1 MRKRTSIL
9 AGLVACG
16 AALAAFAAAG
26 GPQSIDLQRLRN
38 LGQATYEEQRYADAV
53 AAFTEILL
61 DDAAS
66 PQDRINLAVAHYRN
80 GDELAALRT
89 LADGGDRLDDH
100 PGAPYLRGLIARRT
114 GALDDARPALERARD
129 LDSTD
134 PAIRYNLGAVYAQL
148 GLQDEALAEFE
159 VVTAMGFDVALQ
171 HYVSALYQHFQILLR
186 QGRRQDAEPEI
197 ALYTEANQRLSPA
210 ARSPAALEQSRS
222 TFIVVPDI
230 SLQPA
235 DPDSARGL
243 RFSSLGAPID
253 VPAGGSIVVADL
265 NRDGRPDWL
274 TTGPTGEVWLSTGD
288 THAPR
293 GFSSPA
299 GAAGLG
305 DFDRDGWPDLYVG
318 DAAGDRL
325 FRNVLGDGR
334 ADAVVFEP
342 VDTDGL
348 PATAAAA
355 GVLWVDY
362 DHDGDLDVL
371 ITHTGGTVRLLRNLG
386 GGAFDDMTSVAGLDG
401 ARAGQ
406 GALLADFD
414 HDYDV
419 DLFFW
424 GDNGTELYSNQRG
437 GRFME
442 IGAAVGAGVA
452 VATSA
457 VVAEDFDNDGRI
469 DLLLATADGLVALR
483 NMSDGTFQPVGL
495 GTAAGLPGGAVDLA
509 DVRADAVAVGDFN
522 NDSYL
527 DLVVTAAGST
537 RFLANAGGFAFV
549 PFEPL
554 PSSGAAP
561 VDGTPTRF
569 LAAADIDGNG
579 GLDVLVER
587 GGQLFSFVQP
597 EATGNWLA
605 LSLVGIKNNVNGIGA
620 NIEVKVDGS
629 YQLRPLRSTP
639 LHFGIG
645 SAERAEILRIT
656 WPNGIVQ
663 NLFDVAAG
671 ELVTTTELERLEGS
685 CPFLYTWDGRGF
697 RFVNEVL
704 GASPLGM
711 LLAAGVYHLPDAQPD
726 EYVFVAGEDLRPVDG
741 TYRIRVTEELRET
754 VYLDAVRLVVVDH
767 PESLAV
773 LPDEAFGGGARPS
786 LRLHAYEELLPV
798 RATDQAGVDWTD
810 ELAAIDGSW
819 ARPFEPAAYDGLAT
833 AHSVTLEL
841 AEIPGDGPVHLYLTG
856 WVYWSMGSVNL
867 AIDQDPRTEL
877 TPVSLEVPDG
887 RGGWRTAIEDIGL
900 PVAKNSTLI
909 VDVSA
914 VLNRADPRLRIG
926 TTMRLYWDAMAYSVG
941 GDLAG
946 GLVPVGDWQLEHG
959 VPRAG
964 ALELRRVVAR
974 PVAAA
979 GRPGTVAPGR
989 GVDASTSQSVVP
1001 AAVPMRVQVLAPSAA
1016 ELRPRGFS
1024 AVSRTADGYETFDYQ
1039 TLVRAAPWEQHAGFY
1054 TAFGDVNELLDVAD
1068 DRYVVLATG
1077 DEVAISFAASL
1088 PPLPDGWR
1096 RDFLVYLHGWLK
1108 DTDLNSAYGD
1118 RVGPL
1123 PFHGMSGYPYPAG
1136 ESYPDDPEHRRFLE
1150 RYLTRPARP
1159 INPPLIDRQR
1169 R

>member
-1 MRKRTSIL
+1 MGKRTSIL
-9 AGLVACG
+9 VGLAACG
-16 AALAAFAAAG
+16 AAFALFAASGA
-26 GPQSIDLQRLRN
+26 PQSVDLQRLRN
-38 LGQATYEEQRYADAV
+38 LGQATYEEQRYVEAA

-61 DDAAS
+61 DDAAT
-66 PQDRINLAVAHYRN
+66 PQDRLNLAVAQYAN
-80 GDELAALRT
+80 GDEQAALQT
-89 LADGGDRLDDH
+89 LDDAVDLLDDH
-100 PGAPYLRGLIARRT
+100 PGAPYLRGLIARRI
-114 GALDDARPALERARD
+114 GALGDARPVLERARD
-129 LDSTD
+129 LDPTD

-186 QGRRQDAEPEI
+186 RGQRQDAEPEI
-197 ALYTEANQRLSPA
+197 ALYREANQRLSPA
-210 ARSPAALEQSRS
+210 ASSPDALERSRS
-222 TFIVVPDI
+222 TFIVVPDL

-235 DPDSARGL
+235 DPDSAQGV
-243 RFSSLGAPID
+243 RFSSSGAPVD
-253 VPAGGSIVVADL
+253 LPVGASVVVADL

-274 TTGPTGEVWLSTGD
+274 TTGPDGQVWLSAGN

-293 GFSSPA
+293 GFSTPL

-305 DFDRDGWPDLYVG
+305 DFDRDGWPDLYVV

-334 ADAVVFEP
+334 DDAVVFEL
-342 VDTDGL
+342 VEAAGL
-348 PATAAAA
+348 PSTGAAT
-355 GVLWVDY
+355 GVLWLDY
-362 DHDGDLDVL
+362 DHEGDLDVL
-371 ITHTGGTVRLLRNLG
+371 ITHADGSLRLLRNLG
-386 GGAFDDMTSVAGLDG
+386 DGTFDDTTSAAGLGD

-406 GALLADFD
+406 GALFADFD

-419 DLFFW
+419 DLFLW

-437 GRFME
+437 GKFME
-442 IGAAVGAGVA
+442 IGSAVGVGLTVPTLAA
-452 VATSA
+452 
-457 VVAEDFDNDGRI
+457 VAEDFDNDGRV

-483 NMSDGTFQPVGL
+483 NMSGGTFQPADLGALDGL
-495 GTAAGLPGGAVDLA
+495 RVDALDAA
-509 DVRADAVAVGDFN
+509 DFN

-527 DLVVTAAGST
+527 DVVLTTGGRP
-537 RFLANAGGFAFV
+537 RFFANAGGFALV

-554 PSSGAAP
+554 PSPGGELA
-561 VDGTPTRF
+561 DGVPTRF
-569 LAAADIDGNG
+569 LVAADIDGNG
-579 GLDVLVER
+579 GVDVMVEQA
-587 GGQLFSFVQP
+587 GQLFSYVQTEP
-597 EATGNWLA
+597 VGNWLA
-605 LSLVGIKNNVNGIGA
+605 VSVVGIKNNLNGIGA
-620 NIEVKVDGS
+620 NIEVKVGGS

-645 SAERAEILRIT
+645 AAESAEILRIT

-663 NLFDVAAG
+663 NLFDVAANQR
-671 ELVTTTELERLEGS
+671 VTTTELERLEGS

-697 RFVNEVL
+697 HFVNEVL

-711 LLAAGVYHLPDAQPD
+711 LLADGLYHVPDAQPD
-726 EYVFVAGEDLRPVDG
+726 EYVFVPGEQLRAVDG
-741 TYRIRVTEELRET
+741 SYEIRLTEELRET
-754 VYLDAVRLVVVDH
+754 TYLDAVRILVIDH

-773 LPDEAFGGGARPS
+773 LPDEAFGGLVRPG
-786 LRLHAYEELLPV
+786 LRLYAYEDLLAV
-798 RATDQAGVDWTD
+798 RATDQAGVDWTA
-810 ELAAIDGSW
+810 ELATIDGNL
-819 ARPFEPAAYDGLAT
+819 ARPFEPAAYDGLAA

-841 AEIPGDGPVHLYLTG
+841 PEVPADGPVHLYLTG

-887 RGGWRTAIEDIGL
+887 QGGWRTAIEDIGV

-909 VDVSA
+909 VDVSS
-914 VLNRADPRLRIG
+914 VLNRADPRVRIG
-926 TTMRLYWDAMAYSVG
+926 TTMRLYWDAMAYTVG
-941 GDLAG
+941 GEFAG

-964 ALELRRVVAR
+964 VLQLRRAM
-974 PVAAA
+974 AAQDGAA
-979 GRPGTVAPGR
+979 GRPGTVASGG
-989 GVDASTSQSVVP
+989 GVDASIAQTVVP
-1001 AAVPMRVQVLAPSAA
+1001 AAVPLRVQVLAPSAA

-1039 TLVRAAPWEQHAGFY
+1039 TLVPVAPWEQHRGFY
-1054 TAFGDVNELLDVAD
+1054 TAFGDVNELLRVAD

-1077 DEVAISFAASL
+1077 DEVAISFEASL
-1088 PPLPDGWR
+1088 PSLPEGWR

-1136 ESYPDDPEHRRFLE
+1136 ESYPDDPEHKRFLE

-1159 INPPLIDRQR
+1159 INPPLINGQR
-1169 R
+1169 RD

>member
-1 MRKRTSIL
+1 MDKRTSIL

-16 AALAAFAAAG
+16 AAFAVFAAAG
-26 GPQSIDLQRLRN
+26 ASQSVDLQRLRN
-38 LGQATYEEQRYADAV
+38 RGQATYEEQRYADAV

-61 DDAAS
+61 DAAAT
-66 PQDRINLAVAHYRN
+66 PQDRLNLAVAQYRN
-80 GDELAALRT
+80 GDEEASLRT
-89 LADGGDRLDDH
+89 LADAGDLLDDH
-100 PGAPYLRGLIARRT
+100 PGAPYLRGLITRRT
-114 GALDDARPALERARD
+114 GALGDARPALERARD

-186 QGRRQDAEPEI
+186 RGQRQEAEPEI
-197 ALYTEANQRLSPA
+197 ALYREANQRLSQA

-222 TFIVVPDI
+222 TFIVVPDL

-235 DPDSARGL
+235 DPDSAQGL

-253 VPAGGSIVVADL
+253 LPAGGSVAVADL

-274 TTGPTGEVWLSTGD
+274 TTGPTGQVWLSTGSG
-288 THAPR
+288 HAWR
-293 GFSSPA
+293 EFSTPA
-299 GAAGLG
+299 GLAGLG

-318 DAAGDRL
+318 DVAGDRL

-334 ADAVVFEP
+334 DDAVVFEP
-342 VDTDGL
+342 VEAEGL
-348 PATAAAA
+348 PSTAAAS
-355 GVLWVDY
+355 GVLWLDY

-371 ITHTGGTVRLLRNLG
+371 ITHAGGSLRLLRNLG
-386 GGAFDDMTSVAGLDG
+386 GGAFDDTTSVAGLDD

-406 GALLADFD
+406 GALWADFD

-419 DLFFW
+419 DLFLW
-424 GDNGTELYSNQRG
+424 GENGTELYSNQRG

-442 IGAAVGAGVA
+442 IGSAVGAGVV

-457 VVAEDFDNDGRI
+457 AVAEDFDNDGRI

-483 NMSDGTFQPVGL
+483 NMSGGTFQPVDL
-495 GTAAGLPGGAVDLA
+495 GALAGL
-509 DVRADAVAVGDFN
+509 RADALDAADFN

-527 DLVVTAAGST
+527 DLVLTTAGPT
-537 RFLANAGGFAFV
+537 RFFVNAGGFAFV
-549 PFEPL
+549 PFDPL
-554 PSSGAAP
+554 PSSGA
-561 VDGTPTRF
+561 VLFDGAPTRF
-569 LAAADIDGNG
+569 LAASDIDGNG
-579 GLDVLVER
+579 GVDIMVEQA
-587 GGQLFSFVQP
+587 GQLFSFVQP
-597 EATGNWLA
+597 EPAGNWLA
-605 LSLVGIKNNVNGIGA
+605 VNVVGIKNNLNGIGA

-645 SAERAEILRIT
+645 SAEGAEILRIT

-663 NLFDVAAG
+663 NLFDVAADQ
-671 ELVTTTELERLEGS
+671 LVTTTELERLEGS

-697 RFVNEVL
+697 HFVNEVL

-711 LLAAGVYHLPDAQPD
+711 LLAEGLYHVPDPQPD
-726 EYVFVAGEDLRPVDG
+726 EYVFVPGEQLRAVDG
-741 TYRIRVTEELRET
+741 SYQIRLTEELRET
-754 VYLDAVRLVVVDH
+754 TYLDAVRILAIDH
-767 PESLAV
+767 PESLEV
-773 LPDEAFGGGARPS
+773 LPDEAFGGRARPG
-786 LRLHAYEELLPV
+786 LRLYAHEQLLPV
-798 RATDQAGVDWTD
+798 RATDQAGVDWTNG
-810 ELAAIDGSW
+810 LAAIDGTW

-841 AEIPGDGPVHLYLTG
+841 PEIPGDGPVHLYLTG

-867 AIDQDPRTEL
+867 AIDQDPRTEF

-887 RGGWRTAIEDIGL
+887 QGGWRTAIEDIGL

-909 VDVSA
+909 VDVTS
-914 VLNRADPRLRIG
+914 VLNRADARVRIG
-926 TTMRLYWDAMAYSVG
+926 TTMRLYWDAMAYGVG
-941 GDLAG
+941 GEFAG
-946 GLVPVGDWQLEHG
+946 GLVPSGDWQLEHG
-959 VPRAG
+959 VPRVG
-964 ALELRRVVAR
+964 VLELRPADAR
-974 PVAAA
+974 PSAAA
-979 GRPGTVAPGR
+979 SAG
-989 GVDASTSQSVVP
+989 GVDGSAAPSAVQ
-1001 AAVPMRVQVLAPSAA
+1001 AAVPLRVHVLAPSAA

-1039 TLVRAAPWEQHAGFY
+1039 TLVPSAPWEQHPGFY
-1054 TAFGDVNELLDVAD
+1054 TAFGDVNELLDAAD

-1077 DEVAISFAASL
+1077 DEVAISFEASL
-1088 PPLPDGWR
+1088 PPLPEGWR

-1108 DTDLNSAYGD
+1108 DTDLNTAYGD

-1136 ESYPDDPEHRRFLE
+1136 ESYPDDAEHQRFLE

-1159 INPPLIDRQR
+1159 INPPLIDGQR
-1169 R
+1169 RD